1 MVQFVRGFIIS
12 ISAALTA
19 LKRNTKKSLRSVER
33 YLETASQR
41 PQTQYGDLRRTLV
54 LPELKLIY
62 GRLSTGFDN
71 PVDYLILGSL
81 LRIQELIID
90 SRINT
95 DMSREVEKWH
105 NKQPPPPPPIYT
117 ESGLSIFDQIRLT
130 APWVNTKTN
139 KKLSEEQ

>member
-1 MVQFVRGFIIS
+1 MVQFVAGFITS
-12 ISAALTA
+12 ISAALTG
-19 LKRNTKKSLRSVER
+19 LKKNTAKSLRSVEK
-33 YLETASQR
+33 YLENVSQL
-41 PQTQYGDLRRTLV
+41 PQTQYGDLKKTLV

-71 PVDYLILGSL
+71 PIDYIVLISL

-105 NKQPPPPPPIYT
+105 ESQPPPPPPTYT

-139 KKLSEEQ
+139 KKLSGEQ